1 MKRLLMYVKLLAL
14 GIKRAFERFPETLT
28 VSMLFVV
35 TVMMMI
41 HADYDRKWIDVLED
55 IVLPLVVGIPLFA
68 NVKLLVE
75 RYGLSLK
82 MRGILDGVALALI
95 ILYGVMIPEEITGYF
110 MMRFFALVAILL
122 IAFLCIPY
130 FYDRKGL
137 SRYILLMAGRF
148 FLTILYSGVIFGGI
162 AMMIFTVESLFGLD
176 FVSEIYLDLFVIIS
190 GVFGVSFFLGTVPER
205 DEDLAI
211 EDYSKIFKTLFLYI
225 VLPIISVYLVIL
237 YAYFVKIL
245 FDFDL
250 PQGLIGNLVL
260 WHAMVSAVTLFFVRD
275 LRQSLAWLEKF
286 FKIYIPLMV
295 VPMGMFFLALWIRI
309 DAYGIT
315 MPRYFVVAL
324 GIFAVIGMGMMRLF
338 KKDTAL
344 PVMIVLVT
352 LVGVSFFG
360 PLSGYALTLRD
371 QSSRLEAM
379 LISNDMLS
387 DSGDLIA
394 RPDLSESKQREVASQ
409 IQFLIRNYPVAAVSV
424 LPSDFSDETSE
435 AYLGFR
441 LYGYWPIR
449 EGREY
454 FYLEDHKNAST
465 FALNGADYLV
475 ITESYTPFENQK
487 LSSSLEIEKQVDTQI
502 LVLKWE
508 NQSLGQI
515 DLELE
520 AGRFYENQASQPTF
534 EFAVPGGEKTVEV
547 KLIYRGMNGY
557 LEAEDNRVID
567 YYHVWLLIDEKN

>member
-137 SRYILLMAGRF
+137 SQYILLMAGRF

-324 GIFAVIGMGMMRLF
+324 GIFALIGMGMMRLS

-352 LVGVSFFG
+352 LVGISFFG

-371 QSSRLEAM
+371 QSSRLETM
-379 LISNDMLS
+379 LKSNDMLS

-435 AYLGFR
+435 AYLGFK

-475 ITESYTPFENQK
+475 IMESYTPFENQK

-534 EFAVPGGEKTVEV
+534 EFAVPGDEKSVEV